1 MTMFIER
8 TDSDTDIKVV
18 SAFGPTLYVTTEH
31 YQHMRLFWGQLGR
44 ALNEIEKQERR
55 KRDAR
60 ERARQRDEHA
70 ADLTDQERER
80 AEIRARSL

>member
-18 SAFGPTLYVTTEH
+18 ATFGPTVWATTEH

-44 ALNEIEKQERR
+44 ALNDIEKQEKR
-55 KRDAR
+55 KRESR